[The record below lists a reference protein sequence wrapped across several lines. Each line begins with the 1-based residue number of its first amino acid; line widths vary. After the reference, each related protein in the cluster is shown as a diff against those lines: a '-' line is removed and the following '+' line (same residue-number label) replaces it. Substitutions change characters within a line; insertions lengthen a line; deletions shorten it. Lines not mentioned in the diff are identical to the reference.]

1 MTTKGKLICPK
12 CQNFGMNKYLY
23 YESTKNEDNQKIYAF
38 YYTEYYGW
46 KCWTVFNLCGA
57 KNTWYD
63 PLGCLGLCG
72 ENDINDEHRYM
83 KCIGVIPGLFI
94 LFWLSLFYFPFFFIF
109 DLYFY
114 CCNRKKRK
122 IYTNGD
128 RLIYLDEEDNI
139 WDKYS
144 CNAYTE
150 EYWNQYLNLFVCL
163 KCSYRALTFRDFIE
177 NTISAEIYNETTFNL
192 SNANF
197 TNPGIQIGSPITVN
211 FVIPQKGIIS
221 IISNSSTYFYAVL
234 NSLYE
239 MIPELREKN
248 CIFMYNNKEMDLNS
262 TMEQNKYISG
272 ENIILIEK

>member
-1 MTTKGKLICPK
+1 MTAKGQLICPK

-46 KCWTVFNLCGA
+46 KCWTVFNICGA

-72 ENDINDEHRYM
+72 ENDINDERRYM

-94 LFWLSLFYFPFFFIF
+94 LFWLSLFYFPFFFMF

-122 IYTNGD
+122 ISTNGD

-144 CNAYTE
+144 CNAYT
-150 EYWNQYLNLFVCL
+150 
-163 KCSYRALTFRDFIE
+163 
-177 NTISAEIYNETTFNL
+177 
-192 SNANF
+192 
-197 TNPGIQIGSPITVN
+197 
-211 FVIPQKGIIS
+211 
-221 IISNSSTYFYAVL
+221 
-234 NSLYE
+234 
-239 MIPELREKN
+239 
-248 CIFMYNNKEMDLNS
+248 
-262 TMEQNKYISG
+262 
-272 ENIILIEK
+272 